1 MNKKPKE
8 IHYNALTDEE
18 LKVLE
23 KKKTIKSFFY
33 VILGSILYSIGV
45 VWILRLGGFVSGGVT
60 GVSQL
65 IVGLVEKFCHNQ
77 AVVRAISSNIGTLVF
92 LINVPLL
99 IFGWRGVSKKFAVLT
114 LVSII
119 VQSLTM
125 NILSTYTISP
135 FVSLLTENGA
145 GGEGLLDI
153 FTSGNFKFIATA
165 ENLAL
170 QEKFRQTMSVGLRL
184 MLALSGGAVCGLGA
198 AMTLCHGGSSGGTD
212 IVANYLQ
219 VKKQIPFTKYAS
231 MFDTAIILTSS
242 LISFE
247 IVLYTLIRLF
257 VYVRTIK
264 SFYQIYNTNRIEI
277 VTTKGLKIKEELMKR
292 FNHSMTIYQCIGGY
306 SNELKESIVIY
317 ASSYEVDVYAN
328 IIKSIDPMAFI
339 TITKANI
346 KKSNFVQKSVI

>member
-8 IHYNALTDEE
+8 IHYRTLSDEE
-18 LKVLE
+18 LKKLE
-23 KKKTIKSFFY
+23 KKKTIKSFIN
-33 VILGSILYSIGV
+33 VVLGSVLYAIGV

-60 GVSQL
+60 GLSQL
-65 IVGLVEKFCHNQ
+65 IVGLVEHFCDNEQ
-77 AVVRAISSNIGTLVF
+77 VVRIISSNLGTLVM

-99 IFGWRGVSKKFAVLT
+99 IFGWKGVSKKFAILT

-119 VQSLTM
+119 VQSVSM
-125 NILSTYTISP
+125 NLLSTYTISP
-135 FVSLLTENGA
+135 FVTLLTEKG
-145 GGEGLLDI
+145 GGEGILDI

-170 QEKFRQTMSVGLRL
+170 QETFRSSMSVGLRL
-184 MLALSGGAVCGLGA
+184 MLAISGGAICGLGA
-198 AMTLCHGGSSGGTD
+198 AITLTNGGSSGGTD
-212 IVANYLQ
+212 IIANYLQ
-219 VKKQIPFTKYAS
+219 VKKHIPFTKYS
-231 MFDTAIILTSS
+231 SLFDTCIIVASG
-242 LISFE
+242 LISVE

-277 VTTKGLKIKEELMKR
+277 VTTKGLQIKEELMKK
-292 FNHSMTIYQCIGGY
+292 FNHSLTIYQCIGGY
-306 SNELKESIVIY
+306 TNELKESIVIY
-317 ASSYEVDVYAN
+317 ASSYEVDIYAN
-328 IIKSIDPMAFI
+328 IIKDIDPRAFI